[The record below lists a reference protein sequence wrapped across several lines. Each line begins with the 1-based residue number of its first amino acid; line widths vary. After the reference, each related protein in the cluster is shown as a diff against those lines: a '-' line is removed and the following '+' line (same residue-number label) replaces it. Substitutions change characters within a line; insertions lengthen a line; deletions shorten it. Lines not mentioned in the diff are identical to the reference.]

1 VGRNFLDRVSVTIRV
16 AVSWKIYAQTSD
28 RVMGPSCESLFDGG
42 RHVWIN
48 NFDDSVVG
56 KICFR
61 DPSEQ
66 LRVHV
71 IVRWP
76 YLDVLVFASCEEAGI
91 CRRFFPSLWLQ
102 LSLCAIIDCREGF
115 VNHVEA
121 RFTPDQPNGIGF

>member
-1 VGRNFLDRVSVTIRV
+1 VGRNFLDRVSVTIRL
-16 AVSWKIYAQTSD
+16 AVPSKVYAQTSD
-28 RVMGPSCESLFDGG
+28 RVMGPSSESLFDCG
-42 RHVWIN
+42 RHVWI
-48 NFDDSVVG
+48 DDFHDGVVG

-71 IVRWP
+71 IVRRP
-76 YLDVLVFASCEEAGI
+76 YLDVLMFASCEEAGI

-102 LSLCAIIDCREGF
+102 FSLCAIIDFREGF
-115 VNHVEA
+115 MNYIET